1 MEGYKIT
8 YSDAILL
15 WGSFCPDGLAQ
26 GCGMLN
32 GSEVGSPNS
41 LGIPDTWLSV
51 PLEGA
56 VCDARR

>member
-32 GSEVGSPNS
+32 GSQVGSPNS
-41 LGIPDTWLSV
+41 LGMSRHLAFCS
-51 PLEGA
+51 L
-56 VCDARR
+56 RRGCL